1 MFVSGLIV
9 ASALQSEQEDLG
21 RRQLLDCLDKNNGI
35 PCKHHIAVDQ
45 SFTSTARIA
54 GVTGGARGGTADAGT
69 SLSGGTLQQ
78 GSQLRKRSHA
88 AKKSARLF

>member
-1 MFVSGLIV
+1 MMFVSGVIV
-9 ASALQSEQEDLG
+9 ASALQSEQEG

-35 PCKHHIAVDQ
+35 PCKNRMAVDKM
-45 SFTSTARIA
+45 FTSPARIA
-54 GVTGGARGGTADAGT
+54 GVTGGANGGTATAGT

-88 AKKSARLF
+88 AKKLARLF